1 MDLTVTHVGGISIK
15 FGLCYRGP
23 ILLISGCHIA
33 KELDASFVGDRCG
46 INDGFDSQ
54 DDHNFYKK
62 LSFILLKVKFNTT
75 ALCYA
80 PMSWVVINCFGAIH
94 VING

>member
-33 KELDASFVGDRCG
+33 KELDASFLGDRCG

-75 ALCYA
+75 ALHYA
-80 PMSWVVINCFGAIH
+80 PVS
-94 VING
+94 